1 VCQGDMTIAEL
12 GDTSFAKAM
21 ATATPGRWVEAVALF
36 GLALG
41 RDRDDQPWAWHA
53 NIEGIGRSDPRNA
66 CHHTRSRYDS
76 DGGFSDCFSMI
87 IAVDVGSRAIL
98 SSK

>member
-1 VCQGDMTIAEL
+1 MCQGDMTIAEL

-41 RDRDDQPWAWHA
+41 RDRDDQHGLGTQILKGLADQIHGTLA
-53 NIEGIGRSDPRNA
+53 ITLDHG
-66 CHHTRSRYDS
+66 TTVT
-76 DGGFSDCFSMI
+76 
-87 IAVDVGSRAIL
+87 VDFPTVSA
-98 SSK
+98 